1 MGSMCSILLT
11 ALMLMYGYQ
20 KMDVLVSRKDVDVLS
35 TVNDLHFTENDVFA
49 AKNGF
54 RVAVAFSAYNN
65 EQVWELDPT
74 YATLEF

>member
-1 MGSMCSILLT
+1 MKLDEGSDSIKSLMGSICSILLT
-11 ALMLMYGYQ
+11 VLMVTYGYQ

-35 TVNDLHFTENDVFA
+35 TVNDLHFTDDDVFS

-65 EQVWELDPT
+65 E
-74 YATLEF
+74 